1 MAPTVPHRARK
12 PAPTALKGAVLGV
25 AMGMSNALGYL
36 VVMLLSRPLGPA
48 EFGGYTALS
57 TYGVLLA
64 IPAGVFQVVVAR
76 RLSRRAGDADGSGA
90 GSDALQTTGLA
101 PAAVLG
107 VAFFAVTAAISA
119 PLAEAFHLHSALSA
133 VLLGAMLVPM
143 MVTGCFQGILLG
155 RHRLR
160 ALSAL
165 YLITAVTRVVAA
177 AAAAIDHLDVTE
189 VFAAMFLAAA
199 ATAVAG
205 AWLCRHDIRLVPP
218 NAPGV
223 AAEMLRSNST
233 LAAYVALTNIDV
245 LFARHFLSPHESGG
259 YALASTFGRAICW
272 GTQFV
277 ALLIVPRMHG
287 ADAARTL
294 LRASAL
300 VLGIGLV
307 GFGIVAIDPQ
317 WWITVAGGSDY
328 REFGHLALLFVVLG
342 MAWAVA
348 QIWLFSE
355 MGANRGILGALTWAV
370 IVAEAAAIAVWLHHN
385 AAQIVGTCLTG
396 ALLIALTGLVR
407 VVARHRTRL
416 AMPEESVIVVADRP

>member
-12 PAPTALKGAVLGV
+12 PAPIAIKGAVLGV

-64 IPAGVFQVVVAR
+64 IPAGVFQVVAAR
-76 RLSRRAGDADGSGA
+76 RLSRGSRNVSAGATKDAA
-90 GSDALQTTGLA
+90 ATTGLV
-101 PAAVLG
+101 PAAGLG
-107 VAFFAVTAAISA
+107 VAFFAVTAAVSV
-119 PLAEAFHLHSALSA
+119 PLADAFHLQSAMA
-133 VLLGAMLVPM
+133 PVLLGAMLIPM

-165 YLITAVTRVVAA
+165 YLITAVTRVIAA
-177 AAAAIDHLDVTE
+177 AAAAAAHLDVTE
-189 VFAAMFLAAA
+189 VFGAMFLAAA

-205 AWLCRHDIRLVPP
+205 AWLCRHDLRLVPP
-218 NAPGV
+218 NAPGL
-223 AAEMLRSNST
+223 AAEMVRSNST

-245 LFARHFLSPHESGG
+245 LFARHFLTPHESGG

-300 VLGIGLV
+300 VLGIGVV

-370 IVAEAAAIAVWLHHN
+370 ILAECVTVVVWLHHS

-396 ALLIALTGLVR
+396 ALLIAVAGLVR
-407 VVARHRTRL
+407 VLLHHRTRL
-416 AMPEESVIVVADRP
+416 TLPEESVVVVADRP